1 MKPKNPYTFFN
12 KFCLRVPLLPLDFY
26 FDLTKNEEIS
36 IEMFRKIWTNDI
48 VKEAIFLGSP
58 ELFIAINKWFEGEI
72 IDPKKV
78 DRLKISLLKYLS
90 RMSSRC
96 TPFGLFAGCSIGEF
110 GESTAIELKP
120 NHKHHRQTRF
130 DMNFLVAFSQKLA
143 RIDYIQKQL
152 LWFPNNSIY
161 RIGEQYRYVEYI
173 YNKKNRREH
182 SIEAVTHTPYLESIL
197 EHAKSGKKIEE
208 LTSLLVND
216 HISIQDAEE
225 FIELLIQNQI
235 IVSEIEPSV
244 TGQDFL
250 IQLSNNL
257 KKIKNTESI
266 INQIDQYQKNLD
278 QIDEKI
284 GNKTQVYLDLSK
296 SVEKTNTPFEL
307 KYLFQADLYTEA
319 IKNQLDIRF
328 GYQIKRAMV
337 ILNKMSLPSQ
347 NSTLQQF
354 KDAFKRRYET
364 REIPLSTVL
373 DTEIGIGYR
382 QDTQAVDSNP
392 FLDGLQ
398 VPHKRSLKQNLQ
410 WDPIKD
416 ILNNKL
422 QQANSEN
429 LYTIQL
435 FDKDFENLDIN
446 WTDLPDSIS
455 TMTEVFTLD
464 NQEKIALSSI
474 GGASAAALL
483 GRFST
488 GNQTI
493 FEHVQHVAT
502 IEEQMHPEK
511 LIAEIIHLPESRTGN
526 VIRRAVIRKY
536 EIPYL
541 GKSSLPI
548 EQQLPIQD
556 LMLSIK
562 NNTLVLR
569 SKKHNKTVLPRLT
582 NAHNYGRQNSLPIY
596 HFLCDMQKQNMRG
609 GIAFNWGETLEKNK
623 FLPRVE
629 YKNFIFSKAR
639 WRISKI
645 DVAPFLDDIK
655 TKNNYLIKVT
665 KWRKKLLIPEY
676 VQLIDKDNTL
686 LINFENKESIL
697 MWLNTIKNREEFLL
711 EEFLFIEDSPVK
723 QGSNKYSNQCVFSFY
738 NETKVNQI
746 PKKDTVLDSSKLSK
760 IAVKA

>member
-1 MKPKNPYTFFN
+1 
-12 KFCLRVPLLPLDFY
+12 
-26 FDLTKNEEIS
+26 
-36 IEMFRKIWTNDI
+36 MFRKIWTNDI

-72 IDPKKV
+72 VDLKKV

-96 TPFGLFAGCSIGEF
+96 TPFGLFAGCSIGEL
-110 GESTAIELKP
+110 GESTVIELKP

-152 LWFPNNSIY
+152 RWFPNNSIY
-161 RIGEQYRYVEYI
+161 KIGEQYRYVEYI
-173 YNKKNRREH
+173 YNTKNRREH

-266 INQIDQYQKNLD
+266 INQIDQYQKHLD

-284 GNKTQVYLDLSK
+284 GNTTQVYLDLSK
-296 SVEKTNTPFEL
+296 SVKKTNTPFEL
-307 KYLFQADLYTEA
+307 KYLFQVDLYTEA

-382 QDTQAVDSNP
+382 QDTQAVDSNL

-398 VPHKRSLKQNLQ
+398 VPHKHNLKQKLQ

-422 QQANSEN
+422 QQANSEK

-455 TMTEVFTLD
+455 TITEVFTLD

-483 GRFST
+483 ARFSA

-493 FEHVQHVAT
+493 FEYVQHVAT

-582 NAHNYGRQNSLPIY
+582 NAHNYSRQNSLPIY

-639 WRISKI
+639 WRISKK
-645 DVAPFLDDIK
+645 DVAPFLDDIE

-665 KWRKKLLIPEY
+665 KWRKKLLIPKY

-686 LINFENKESIL
+686 LINFENKESTL

-723 QGSNKYSNQCVFSFY
+723 QGSNKYTNQCVFSFY
-738 NETKVNQI
+738 KETKVNQI
-746 PKKDTVLDSSKLSK
+746 PKKDTVLYSSKLSK
-760 IAVKA
+760 ITVKA

>member
-1 MKPKNPYTFFN
+1 M
-12 KFCLRVPLLPLDFY
+12 
-26 FDLTKNEEIS
+26 TKNEEIS
-36 IEMFRKIWTNDI
+36 IEIFKKVWTNDI

-58 ELFIAINKWFEGEI
+58 ELFITINKWYEGEI

-78 DRLKISLLKYLS
+78 DRLKFSLLKYLS

-110 GESTAIELKP
+110 SQSTAIELKP

-130 DMNFLVAFSQKLA
+130 DMNFLVAFSQKLS

-173 YNKKNRREH
+173 YNNKNRREH
-182 SIEAVTHTPYLESIL
+182 SLEAVTHTPYLENIL

-208 LTSLLVND
+208 LTSLLIND

-250 IQLSNNL
+250 IQLSKKL

-266 INQIDQYQKNLD
+266 IDQINHYQKYLNQIDQ
-278 QIDEKI
+278 KI
-284 GNKTQVYLDLSK
+284 GNKTQVYLNLSEYVK
-296 SVEKTNTPFEL
+296 KTNTPFDL

-337 ILNKMSLPSQ
+337 ILNKMSLPAQ

-354 KDAFKRRYET
+354 KDAFKKRYET

-382 QDTQAVDSNP
+382 QDTQAVDSTP
-392 FLDGLQ
+392 FLNDLQ
-398 VPHKRSLKQNLQ
+398 VPHKRNLKQNLQ
-410 WDPIKD
+410 WNPVKD

-422 QQANSEN
+422 QQASSEN

-435 FDKDFENLDIN
+435 FDKDFKNLDIN
-446 WTDLPDSIS
+446 WEDLPDSMS
-455 TMTEVFTLD
+455 TMTEVFTLN

-493 FEHVQHVAT
+493 FEHVQHIST
-502 IEEQMHPEK
+502 IEEQMHPDK

-582 NAHNYGRQNSLPIY
+582 NAHNYSRQNSLPIY

-609 GIAFNWGETLEKNK
+609 GIAFDWGEIFEKSK

-639 WRISKI
+639 WRISRKDI
-645 DVAPFLDDIK
+645 VPFLDDIK
-655 TKNNYLIKVT
+655 IKKNYHIKVT
-665 KWRKKLLIPEY
+665 KWRKKLLIPKY

-686 LINFENKESIL
+686 LINFENKESTL

-711 EEFLFIEDSPVK
+711 EEFLFTEDSPVK

-746 PKKDTVLDSSKLSK
+746 LKKNIVLDSSKLSK
-760 IAVKA
+760 ITIKA